1 MNETK
6 KLLLTELPVTPE
18 QKQAIEALGYEIDVC
33 PDNAPVPAD
42 IAARC
47 EVIVCFRLFGHNRL
61 SDFPKL
67 RYVQSVATGVEALP
81 LEELSHTDIKV
92 GKGRNLYSVP
102 MAEWTVCR
110 LLEHYKKSR
119 HFAAL
124 QRQHKWEKA
133 SWVDYTS
140 NLDELYGKKVGIC
153 GTGDIAATLCNLL
166 RGFEVASIVGM
177 NSDGRLV
184 VGSDACFA
192 PNALCE
198 MVEDCD
204 IVVSLAPLTAQTVGM
219 FDEKAISHM
228 KPGAVLVSLSR
239 GKLVDTKAVV
249 GALQSGRLGAFIAD
263 VLAEEPLKDD
273 NPLWDMENV
282 YLTPHNSFN
291 TDQRY
296 VRLFEFAY
304 QNLKHYALT
313 GEPRDPVNLIKGY

>member
-1 MNETK
+1 
-6 KLLLTELPVTPE
+6 
-18 QKQAIEALGYEIDVC
+18 
-33 PDNAPVPAD
+33 
-42 IAARC
+42 
-47 EVIVCFRLFGHNRL
+47 
-61 SDFPKL
+61 
-67 RYVQSVATGVEALP
+67 
-81 LEELSHTDIKV
+81 
-92 GKGRNLYSVP
+92 
-102 MAEWTVCR
+102 
-110 LLEHYKKSR
+110 
-119 HFAAL
+119 
-124 QRQHKWEKA
+124 
-133 SWVDYTS
+133 
-140 NLDELYGKKVGIC
+140 
-153 GTGDIAATLCNLL
+153 
-166 RGFEVASIVGM
+166 
-177 NSDGRLV
+177 
-184 VGSDACFA
+184 
-192 PNALCE
+192 